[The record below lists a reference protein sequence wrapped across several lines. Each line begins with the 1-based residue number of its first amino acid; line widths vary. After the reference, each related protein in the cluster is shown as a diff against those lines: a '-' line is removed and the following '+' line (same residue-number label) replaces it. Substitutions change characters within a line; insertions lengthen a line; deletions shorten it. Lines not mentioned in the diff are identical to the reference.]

1 MKKALWQDHVV
12 IDPAFFRPA
21 EVDEL
26 CGDPSKA
33 AAKLGWRPRTTSA
46 ELVRI
51 MVEAD
56 LADAGLDPSQHPKA
70 AADIGA

>member
-12 IDPAFFRPA
+12 IDTALCRPT
-21 EVDEL
+21 EVDEF
-26 CGDPSKA
+26 CGDLSKA
-33 AAKLGWRPRTTSA
+33 AAKVGWRPKTIPA

-56 LADAGLDPSQHPKA
+56 LADASLGPSQHPKA